1 MYICREKEDDL
12 EQRFELLNRELRAMM
27 AMEGIYAISNSCL
40 LKVVFLD
47 SENLPIFWKKSEI
60 CAYLEDVDFIL
71 RISLSYH
78 GYGGHFG

>member
-60 CAYLEDVDFIL
+60 CAVSGRCRFYIEN
-71 RISLSYH
+71 
-78 GYGGHFG
+78 